1 MSTISFGKVINQILN
16 KDSINQLV
24 SGRVYPLLAPNF
36 DKYPF
41 IVYQKQNL
49 MEQKNKDKRIFD
61 VLEYELVICS
71 DTYDNSI
78 AIAEVVRSEMEQKNL
93 VVDEFDIYTVELVAG
108 KEGVQAPEGAPLL
121 FTQSLSYRFRI
132 RF

>member
-41 IVYQKQNL
+41 IVYQRQSL
-49 MEQKNKDKRIFD
+49 TEEKNKDLKIWD
-61 VLEYELVICS
+61 VVEYELIICS
-71 DTYDNSI
+71 DTYENSV
-78 AIAEVVRSEMEQKNL
+78 AVAEVVRAEMEQKNL

-121 FTQSLSYRFRI
+121 FTQSLTYRFRI
-132 RF
+132 RN